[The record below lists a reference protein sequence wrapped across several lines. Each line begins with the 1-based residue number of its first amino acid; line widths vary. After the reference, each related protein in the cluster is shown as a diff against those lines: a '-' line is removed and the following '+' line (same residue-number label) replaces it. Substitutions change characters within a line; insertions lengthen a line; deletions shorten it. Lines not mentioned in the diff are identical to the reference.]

1 MRHAWLIVIACAV
14 SMARVVAAGL
24 PAQLFDGLAWRMI
37 GPFRGGRAI
46 AVTGVA
52 GDGRMF
58 YFGAVGGGVWKTT
71 DAGTVWTP
79 VFDGQDIASIGAMEV
94 APSSPNV
101 IYVGS
106 GEADMRSDIGFG
118 DGVYKSVDGG
128 RTWVN
133 TGLKDSR
140 QIGRIVIHPENPDI
154 VYVAALGHAYG
165 PNAERGVYRTID
177 GGATWQKVLDKGP
190 DVGAIDLAM
199 SPSDAKTIY
208 AAMWQARRPPWSTY
222 PPEGG
227 PGSGLYKST
236 NGGETWTQLTGNGL
250 PDGPWGRVAVAAASA
265 TRVYALIDAKAAGL
279 YRSDDGGATWVLA
292 GNDARITS
300 RAWYFGQITVNPSDP
315 DDVFI
320 PNVALMR
327 STDAGKTFN
336 IVRGAPGGDDYHQLW
351 IDPKDP
357 ARMILGSDQGVTI
370 SVNGARTWTSWYN
383 QPTGQ
388 FYHVITDNAFPYYVY
403 GAQQDSG
410 SMAVASRSDHGVI
423 DGRDWFAPG
432 GGESGY
438 IAPDPRDNNIIFSGD
453 TYGGLSRMDRR
464 TSQAQNV
471 SPWPGFRFGTEI
483 PTRKYRATWTSPLVF
498 SPAEPGV
505 LYFGAQ
511 YVLRSTDGGSSWKEI
526 SPDLTGDERKGPKEA
541 AAAAGELTVANA
553 RQRGYGVVYTIAPSP
568 LEAQVIWA
576 GSDSGLIHVTRD
588 GGRSWQNVTPP
599 GLAPWSKVTLIEA
612 SHFDA
617 ATAYAAVDRHRL
629 DDYRPYIYRT
639 HDYGKTWTAVV
650 DGLAEPAFVNAVRE
664 DPVRRLLLFAGTEK
678 GVMVS
683 FDDGDHWQS
692 LQLNL
697 PVVSVRDLV
706 IHDGD
711 LAIATH
717 GRAFW
722 ILDDISPLRQAQA
735 DMATNP
741 ATLYAP
747 AAAWRLNPQRFSG
760 TPLPP
765 ETPQAKNPPNGAT
778 IDYYLHG
785 GASGPVRIEIYD
797 SAGKLVRKF
806 ASDAKPAPA
815 GRGGAI
821 AAIWR
826 PAPAGVSTKSGMH
839 RFVWDLRYPSP
850 GHTDDEEAEFS
861 GFGGGPQVLPGTY
874 EVRLTANG
882 QTYTQPLTVRQD
894 PRSKTPAADL
904 ADQLAL
910 GLKASA
916 KMHECQGVKK
926 GTSPDD
932 VVAAC
937 AVATSD
943 LRAVLSVVE
952 SADRRPTAGAYA
964 LYEEAARRIDAA
976 MARMEPHK
984 TN

>member
-1 MRHAWLIVIACAV
+1 MRQAWLMLVAGALSAVRIAG
-14 SMARVVAAGL
+14 AGL
-24 PAQLFDGLAWRMI
+24 PAQLFDGLSWRMI

-52 GDGRMF
+52 GDGRTF
-58 YFGAVGGGVWKTT
+58 YFGAVGGGIWKTT

-79 VFDGQDIASIGAMEV
+79 VFDGQDIASIGAVEV

-101 IYVGS
+101 IYAGT

-118 DGVYKSVDGG
+118 DGVYKSIDGG
-128 RTWVN
+128 RTWTN
-133 TGLKDSR
+133 LGLEDSR
-140 QIGRIVIHPENPDI
+140 QIGRIIIHPENPDI

-177 GGATWQKVLDKGP
+177 GGATWRKVLDKGP
-190 DVGAIDLAM
+190 DVGAIDLSM
-199 SPSDAKTIY
+199 SPTDPKTIY
-208 AAMWQARRPPWSTY
+208 AAMWQARRTPWSMY

-227 PGSGLYKST
+227 PGSGLYKT
-236 NGGETWTQLTGNGL
+236 ADGGETWTQLTGHGL

-279 YRSDDGGATWVLA
+279 YRSDDGGATWTLA
-292 GNDARITS
+292 GSDPRITS

-327 STDAGKTFN
+327 SKDAGETFDV
-336 IVRGAPGGDDYHQLW
+336 IRGAPGGDDYHQLW
-351 IDPKDP
+351 IDRKDP
-357 ARMILGSDQGVTI
+357 ARMILGSDQGAVI
-370 SVNGARTWTSWYN
+370 SVDGARTWTTWYN

-388 FYHVITDNAFPYYVY
+388 FYHVITDNGFPYYVY

-438 IAPDPRDNNIIFSGD
+438 IAPDPRDGNIVFSGD
-453 TYGGLSRMDRR
+453 TYGGLMRTDRR
-464 TSQAQNV
+464 TWQAQNI
-471 SPWPGFRFGTEI
+471 SPWPAFRFGTGISE
-483 PTRKYRATWTSPLVF
+483 RKYRATWTSPLVF
-498 SPAEPGV
+498 SPADPSA
-505 LYFGAQ
+505 LYFGTQ

-526 SPDLTGDERKGPKEA
+526 SPDLTGDERKGPRDA
-541 AAAAGELTVANA
+541 APSGPLTMDNA
-553 RQRGYGVVYTIAPSP
+553 RQRGFGVVYTIAPSP

-599 GLAPWSKVTLIEA
+599 ALTPWSKIALIEA

-639 HDYGKTWTAVV
+639 RDFGRTWTLIV

-664 DPVRRLLLFAGTEK
+664 DPIRRGLLLAGTEK

-697 PVVSVRDLV
+697 PVVSVRDLA

-722 ILDDISPLRQAQA
+722 ILDNISPLRQAQA
-735 DMATNP
+735 DIASGS
-741 ATLYAP
+741 AYLYAP
-747 AAAWRLNPQRFSG
+747 SAAWRLNPMRFSG

-765 ETPQAKNPPNGAT
+765 ETPQAPNPPNGAM
-778 IDYYLHG
+778 IDYYLRS
-785 GASGPVRIEIYD
+785 GASGPVKIEIYD
-797 SAGKLVRKF
+797 AGGKLVRKF
-806 ASDAKPAPA
+806 SSEA
-815 GRGGAI
+815 
-821 AAIWR
+821 R
-826 PAPAGVSTKSGMH
+826 PAPAPRAVPIAAFWRPSPAGLSTKPGMH

-850 GHTDDEEAEFS
+850 GPSEDEEAEFS

-874 EVRLTANG
+874 EVRLIANG
-882 QTYTQPLTVRQD
+882 QTYTQPLTVRLD
-894 PRSKTPAADL
+894 PRSKASAADL

-910 GLKASA
+910 GLKAVA
-916 KMHECQGVKK
+916 KIQECHGFKK
-926 GTSPDD
+926 GSAPDD
-932 VVAAC
+932 IVAAC
-937 AVATSD
+937 AAATSD
-943 LRAVLSVVE
+943 LTAVLGVAE
-952 SADRRPTAGAYA
+952 SADRRPTAAAYA
-964 LYEEAARRIDAA
+964 LYDDAARRIDAA
-976 MARMEPHK
+976 MARMQPHR
-984 TN
+984 NN

>member
-1 MRHAWLIVIACAV
+1 MRQAWLIAFAGAV
-14 SMARVVAAGL
+14 CAAGAAAAGM
-24 PAQLFDGLAWRMI
+24 PAQLFDGLSWRMI

-52 GDGRMF
+52 GDGRTF
-58 YFGAVGGGVWKTT
+58 YFGAVGGGVWKTI

-79 VFDGQDIASIGAMEV
+79 VFDGQDIASIGAIEV

-101 IYVGS
+101 IYAGT
-106 GEADMRSDIGFG
+106 GEADMRSDIAFG
-118 DGVYKSVDGG
+118 DGVYKSIDGG
-128 RTWVN
+128 RSWTN

-140 QIGRIVIHPENPDI
+140 QIGRIIIHPENPDI

-177 GGATWQKVLDKGP
+177 GGATWKKVLDKGP

-199 SPSDAKTIY
+199 SPTDPKTLY
-208 AAMWQARRPPWSTY
+208 AAMWQARRTPWSTY

-227 PGSGLYKST
+227 PGSGLYKT
-236 NGGETWTQLTGNGL
+236 ADGGETWSEISGHGL

-279 YRSDDGGATWVLA
+279 YRSDDGGATWTLA
-292 GNDARITS
+292 GDDPRITS
-300 RAWYFGQITVNPSDP
+300 RAWYFGQVTVNPSDP
-315 DDVFI
+315 SDVFI

-327 STDAGKTFN
+327 STDAGKTFSV
-336 IVRGAPGGDDYHQLW
+336 VRGAPGGDDYHQLW

-357 ARMILGSDQGVTI
+357 QRMILGSDQGVVI
-370 SVNGARTWTSWYN
+370 SLNGARTWTTWYN

-388 FYHVITDNAFPYYVY
+388 FYHVITDNGFPYYVY

-423 DGRDWFAPG
+423 DSRDWFAPG

-438 IAPDPRDNNIIFSGD
+438 IAPDPRDSNIIFSGD
-453 TYGGLSRMDRR
+453 TYGGLTRMDRR
-464 TSQAQNV
+464 TSQAQNI
-471 SPWPGFRFGTEI
+471 SPWPAFRFGTEI
-483 PTRKYRATWTSPLVF
+483 SGRKYRATWTSPLVF
-498 SPAEPGV
+498 SPADPST

-526 SPDLTGDERKGPKEA
+526 SPDLTGDERKGSKETA
-541 AAAAGELTVANA
+541 PSGPVTVDNA

-568 LEAQVIWA
+568 LEAQIIWA

-599 GLAPWSKVTLIEA
+599 ALTPWSKITLIEA

-639 HDYGKTWTAVV
+639 RDFGRTWTLVV

-664 DPVRRLLLFAGTEK
+664 DPVRRGLLFAGTEK

-697 PVVSVRDLV
+697 PVVSVRDLA
-706 IHDGD
+706 IHEGD

-722 ILDDISPLRQAQA
+722 ILDNISPLRQAQA
-735 DMATNP
+735 DIASGG
-741 ATLYAP
+741 AYLYAP
-747 AAAWRLNPQRFSG
+747 SAAWRLNPMRFSG

-765 ETPQAKNPPNGAT
+765 EVPQAKNPPNGAM

-785 GASGPVRIEIYD
+785 GAAGPVKIEIYD
-797 SAGKLVRKF
+797 AGGKLVRKF
-806 ASDAKPAPA
+806 SSEAKPAPA
-815 GRGGAI
+815 PRAAPI

-826 PAPAGVSTKSGMH
+826 PAPAGISTKPGMH

-850 GHTDDEEAEFS
+850 GHDDDEEAEFS
-861 GFGGGPQVLPGTY
+861 GFGGGPQVAPGIY
-874 EVRLTANG
+874 EVRLIANG
-882 QTYTQPLTVRQD
+882 QTYTQPLTVRLD
-894 PRSKTPAADL
+894 PRSKASAADL

-916 KMHECQGVKK
+916 KIQECRGVKK
-926 GTSPDD
+926 GSAPDD

-937 AVATSD
+937 ARATSD
-943 LRAVLSVVE
+943 LTAVLGVVE
-952 SADRRPTAGAYA
+952 SADRRPTAAAYA
-964 LYEEAARRIDAA
+964 LYDDAARRIDAA
-976 MARMEPHK
+976 MARMPPHR
-984 TN
+984 NN